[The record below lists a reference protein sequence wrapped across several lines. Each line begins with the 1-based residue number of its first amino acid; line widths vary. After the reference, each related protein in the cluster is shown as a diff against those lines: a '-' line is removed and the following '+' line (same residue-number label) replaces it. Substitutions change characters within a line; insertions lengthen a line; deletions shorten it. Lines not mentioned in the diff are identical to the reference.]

1 MGYYFKMEVF
11 KIGKRISIIII
22 GFLLAICIFNNNIF
36 AANKDFN
43 ILYELNEST
52 NFDGSSIS
60 IDTGVSQSVLL
71 DDYSIAIDFTV
82 NDWYSSDHPGLF
94 GLHSDLAGLIGF
106 QRNGSS
112 IVYGFNRGG
121 ELCFNVKDFPVAQN
135 LKLVV
140 SYNKTTNIHYV
151 YLNGVLIGSGSI
163 GVPNI
168 LDDNII
174 IGRSFNS
181 VDRFF
186 NGTIRTFK
194 IYDKFFNSSE
204 IEYLFNNSFVFSFP
218 SITVTTSSYPSRVQ
232 IIETQALKGMDLDLY
247 EICYSF
253 NDGNWKSMFHSS
265 DDSWFTSATRNGV
278 YKFRYCYKGTTNQVE
293 GTTTSSL
300 TINNIITSGSEFSDD
315 VLAPILTIEY
325 NGLKDGSRKS
335 VSIRTQYMTYDEISH
350 LDFYWS
356 DGTNLHPEDIT
367 LWYTNNFYSTE
378 INGITYYYF
387 QQSIYENVTFS
398 CSFYDGLK
406 GQFSQISVA
415 EIDIDKYYEEY
426 KESKEDPP
434 TLLEHILKALN
445 SLNPFSSEFLGYKL
459 VGLFGDLLKSLFV
472 PSDNFFT
479 SNIDDL
485 KSQISNK
492 MPYSDFLKI
501 FGSIENVSAEDN
513 SISINLPE
521 YKISDNLT
529 IKQDK
534 FIDFSFVTKY
544 REVWYS
550 WVRGFVLIFLV
561 IYNLNQISK
570 LLRGVNISDAAT
582 SIGMHQPSNGQI
594 SGQISLFGGKKR

>member
-1 MGYYFKMEVF
+1 MEVS
-11 KIGKRISIIII
+11 KIVKRISILII
-22 GFLLAICIFNNNIF
+22 GFLLSICIFSNNNIF
-36 AANKDFN
+36 AANTLEPQKIEDEQLFTLIYETEEYKSGNYYLLIGRNDLGYYKILFLKKTDTLKVYINNFNGNDYRIYYSEPVSQVWYNADKNPTSLNLRNKNFTENDNKFYKSNSREFYSDFN
-43 ILYELNEST
+43 IYTDNTYTSFFYE
-52 NFDGSSIS
+52 G
-60 IDTGVSQSVLL
+60 
-71 DDYSIAIDFTV
+71 
-82 NDWYSSDHPGLF
+82 
-94 GLHSDLAGLIGF
+94 
-106 QRNGSS
+106 
-112 IVYGFNRGG
+112 
-121 ELCFNVKDFPVAQN
+121 
-135 LKLVV
+135 
-140 SYNKTTNIHYV
+140 
-151 YLNGVLIGSGSI
+151 
-163 GVPNI
+163 
-168 LDDNII
+168 
-174 IGRSFNS
+174 
-181 VDRFF
+181 
-186 NGTIRTFK
+186 
-194 IYDKFFNSSE
+194 
-204 IEYLFNNSFVFSFP
+204 NNSFVFSFP
-218 SITVTTSSYPSRVQ
+218 SITLTTSSYPSRVQ
-232 IIETQALKGMDLDLY
+232 IIETQPLTGMDLDLY

-300 TINNIITSGSEFSDD
+300 TITNIITSGSEFSDD
-315 VLAPILTIEY
+315 VVSPILTIEY
-325 NGLKDGSRKS
+325 NGLKDGSTKS

-415 EIDIDKYYEEY
+415 EIDINKYYEEY

-434 TLLEHILKALN
+434 TLFEHILKALN

-479 SNIDDL
+479 SNIDNL

-513 SISINLPE
+513 SISINMPE

-570 LLRGVNISDAAT
+570 LLRGINISDAAT
-582 SIGMHQPSNGQI
+582 SIGMQQPSNGQI

>member
-1 MGYYFKMEVF
+1 M
-11 KIGKRISIIII
+11 GKRISILII
-22 GFLLAICIFNNNIF
+22 GFLLAICIFSNNNIF
-36 AANKDFN
+36 AANSLEPQKIEDKQLFTLIYETEEYKSGNYYLLIGRNDLGYYKILFLKKTDTLKVYVDNFNGNDYRVYYSEPVSQVWYNADKNPTSLSLQNKNFIENDNKFYKSNSREFYSDFN
-43 ILYELNEST
+43 IYSDNTYTSLFYEG
-52 NFDGSSIS
+52 D
-60 IDTGVSQSVLL
+60 
-71 DDYSIAIDFTV
+71 
-82 NDWYSSDHPGLF
+82 
-94 GLHSDLAGLIGF
+94 
-106 QRNGSS
+106 
-112 IVYGFNRGG
+112 
-121 ELCFNVKDFPVAQN
+121 
-135 LKLVV
+135 
-140 SYNKTTNIHYV
+140 
-151 YLNGVLIGSGSI
+151 
-163 GVPNI
+163 
-168 LDDNII
+168 
-174 IGRSFNS
+174 
-181 VDRFF
+181 
-186 NGTIRTFK
+186 
-194 IYDKFFNSSE
+194 
-204 IEYLFNNSFVFSFP
+204 NSFVFSFP

-232 IIETQALKGMDLDLY
+232 IIETQPLTGMDLDLY

-415 EIDIDKYYEEY
+415 EIDINKYYEEY

-501 FGSIENVSAEDN
+501 FGSIENVSVEDN

-570 LLRGVNISDAAT
+570 LLRGINISDAAT
-582 SIGMHQPSNGQI
+582 SIGMQQPSNGQI